1 MSGKFNFTRG
11 DGNDGVERSIVQGL
25 VASNVFI
32 KSVKPLWRPEFIGSP
47 ELRRIAGWAFE
58 HFAKY
63 GTAPKGDMGTIWFG
77 KLKTENLPKD
87 EAEFIGMILDRIA
100 TVDGEINATFLL
112 DRTRGYFRERE
123 LQEHHVAIG
132 DALDRGEIDKA
143 ETLRR
148 NFQPK
153 QSAATFRKASEI
165 EPRPVSWLWRGVIL
179 RGDIT
184 LIGGRPKTGKSQVTM
199 AMAAIVSSGSAWPGS
214 EDETRTRDVVIMSA
228 EDAVEYAIVPRLM
241 ANGANLNHCYILEP
255 APDTAKARECI
266 EACLDELPHKGIGAL
281 VILDP
286 ITAFMPGRDSNST
299 ADVRT
304 ALRPLGDMARE
315 RKVALVIVH
324 HVRKG
329 NDGDAL
335 DAIVGSQAFGAAAR
349 LIHMVLADPN
359 RDGRRLLLYCGGNLG
374 AEHPGYGYQIVSE
387 NVGEGIA
394 TSRLAWESEPVNASA
409 NEVLA
414 AIRKAQTKPRQAQA
428 EDWLRS
434 QLKDGPKSQRELE
447 EAANEAGM
455 SWATIRIAKVAMGV
469 RARKQPGRGGGW
481 VWALADGK
489 DDAQTV
495 H

>member
-1 MSGKFNFTRG
+1 MSGKFTRRDANNG
-11 DGNDGVERSIVQGL
+11 IECSIVQGL
-25 VASNVFI
+25 VASDAFI

-47 ELRRIAGWAFE
+47 ELRRIAAWAFE
-58 HFAKY
+58 HFAQY
-63 GTAPKGDMGTIWFG
+63 GTAPKGDMATIWFG

-87 EAEFIGMILDRIA
+87 EAEFIELILDRIA
-100 TVDGEINATFLL
+100 TVDGEIDARFLL
-112 DRTRGYFRERE
+112 DRTREYFRECE
-123 LQEHHVAIG
+123 LQGHNEAIG
-132 DALDRGEIDKA
+132 DALDRGEVDKA
-143 ETLRR
+143 EALRR
-148 NFQPK
+148 SFKPQ
-153 QSAATFRKASEI
+153 QATSTFRKASEI
-165 EPRPVSWLWRGVIL
+165 EPRPVSWLWRGVVL

-184 LIGGRPKTGKSQVTM
+184 LIAGRPKTGKSQVTM

-241 ANGANLNHCYILEP
+241 ANGADRTRCVILEP
-255 APDTAKARECI
+255 APDTAKARERI

-359 RDGRRLLLYCGGNLG
+359 RDGRRLLLYSGGNLG
-374 AEHPGYGYQIVSE
+374 AEHPGFAYQIVPE
-387 NVGEGIA
+387 KIGEGIEHV
-394 TSRLAWESEPVNASA
+394 TRRLGERAGERNRQRSLGRHSEGADEAQAGGSGGV
-409 NEVLA
+409 A
-414 AIRKAQTKPRQAQA
+414 AITTQGRP
-428 EDWLRS
+428 EV
-434 QLKDGPKSQRELE
+434 
-447 EAANEAGM
+447 AA
-455 SWATIRIAKVAMGV
+455 
-469 RARKQPGRGGGW
+469 RA
-481 VWALADGK
+481 
-489 DDAQTV
+489 
-495 H
+495 